1 MATNARRYTPTHK
14 KMKKKEL
21 KKDEIAWQKFK
32 LVENGGK
39 GLDLKYSFLFDEQG
53 RKFVKVITS
62 ENDLPPHDDLIRL
75 FKSLRPIVA
84 KIENI
89 DYARRLMSL
98 PGFEPTKI
106 QLELTEATVQESM
119 QSIEV
124 TGITLSER
132 RKEDGV
138 IISYNKNDVNDMT
151 TGTSTTWISLESEIY
166 AIEEDLS
173 DIIAE
178 IKTEAYEYEFGSKY
192 ADFEQMTM
200 QFDNNEEEH
209 EEAEVVVDE
218 P

>member
-1 MATNARRYTPTHK
+1 MATNARRYTSTHK
-14 KMKKKEL
+14 KMKKKQL

-39 GLDLKYSFLFDEQG
+39 GLDLKYSFLFEEQG
-53 RKFVKVITS
+53 QMFVKLITC
-62 ENDLPPHDDLIRL
+62 ENQLPPHDDLIKL

-89 DYARRLMSL
+89 DYARRLLNL

-124 TGITLSER
+124 TGISLSER

-138 IISYNKNDVNDMT
+138 IISYNKNDVNDMV
-151 TGTSTTWISLESEIY
+151 TGTSTAWISLESTIY
-166 AIEEDLS
+166 GIEEDLS

-178 IKTEAYEYEFGSKY
+178 IKNEAYEYEFGSKY
-192 ADFEQMTM
+192 ADFEQLTM
-200 QFDNNEEEH
+200 QFNKEELED
-209 EEAEVVVDE
+209 AEMV
-218 P
+218 